1 MRIARVLRVAAPVP
15 PSCDPTISVE
25 VGAARVV
32 VRAGFDRAT
41 LNAVLDVLAARGSR

>member
-1 MRIARVLRVAAPVP
+1 MARVLRVAAPVAA
-15 PSCDPTISVE
+15 PTPDLGICVE

-41 LNAVLDVLAARGSR
+41 LDAVLDVLAARGAR